1 MLQGTLLVSVDA
13 VKVGK
18 TFVVVGAGASVV
30 EMTLEVV
37 SPFARAVRPKT
48 AANTCESV
56 GAEWENG
63 GNTHTT
69 LSHNMNSEGDI
80 QDSIG
85 ELLHP
90 EVKYFLRTR
99 QALIVYIALW

>member
-1 MLQGTLLVSVDA
+1 M
-13 VKVGK
+13 
-18 TFVVVGAGASVV
+18 TFFVLFYKGS
-30 EMTLEVV
+30 
-37 SPFARAVRPKT
+37 
-48 AANTCESV
+48 
-56 GAEWENG
+56 EWENG
-63 GNTHTT
+63 GKGGQKHT

-99 QALIVYIALW
+99 QAFIRALFILLCGEMHCPVNDGLLA